1 MKKIFILAAL
11 MLFTTLGVFSQN
23 ADTTVIVNN
32 HEYNISDDENKIKIE
47 IFGLKDG
54 VRTTKEPIYESVFFK
69 RITHDGR
76 ARRFTISTYNDNAV
90 EEKQCEIKEKTTWF
104 RRELAQPFPHLYFS
118 HLEFSD
124 GAFGGFIDMHNR
136 PASFEWGHYSPVTIF
151 CTKGGHFGMATGL
164 GISNSYNFLYGDYVM
179 IMDDGKIKIETLS
192 DYTNGQFNK
201 AKKSYLRYWSL
212 RLPLTAQLQW
222 KLGRDYMTLS
232 AGAELEWRFG
242 MRSFARYD
250 GAKRTIS
257 DDLNYNAIGCNAL
270 LQVGY
275 GGCLVFGRV
284 GLIDMF
290 TLEKQNP
297 VWDACQISIGIGYNF
312 D

>member
-1 MKKIFILAAL
+1 MRKLTFLTVIL
-11 MLFTTLGVFSQN
+11 LFVTVGVFAQQ
-23 ADTTVIVNN
+23 ADTTIVINN
-32 HEYNISDDENKIKIE
+32 HEYNISDNDDKITIE
-47 IFGLKDG
+47 IFGTKDG
-54 VRTTKEPIYESVFFK
+54 VRTTKDPIYESVFFK
-69 RITHDGR
+69 RTTNDGR
-76 ARRFTISTYNDNAV
+76 VRRFTISTYNDNAV
-90 EEKQCEIKEKTTWF
+90 EEEQNETKETKIWF
-104 RRELAQPFPHLYFS
+104 SRKLEQPLPHIYFS

-124 GAFGGFIDMHNR
+124 GAFGALIDMHNR
-136 PASFEWGHYSPVTIF
+136 PASFEWGHYRPVTIF

-164 GISNSYNFLYGDYVM
+164 GISNSYDFFYGDYVM
-179 IMDDGKIKIETLS
+179 MMDEGKMKIETLS
-192 DYTNGQFNK
+192 NYTGGQFDK
-201 AKKSYLRYWSL
+201 AKRSYLRYWSL

-222 KLGRDYMTLS
+222 KLGRDYITLS

-250 GAKRTIS
+250 GAKRTIAN
-257 DDLNYNAIGCNAL
+257 DLNYNAIGCNAL
-270 LQVGY
+270 FQVGY

-284 GLIDMF
+284 GLLDMF